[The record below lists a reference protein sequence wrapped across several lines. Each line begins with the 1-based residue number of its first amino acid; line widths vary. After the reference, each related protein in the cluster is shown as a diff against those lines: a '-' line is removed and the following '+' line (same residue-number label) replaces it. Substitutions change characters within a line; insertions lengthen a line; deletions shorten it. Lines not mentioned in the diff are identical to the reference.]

1 MTNRE
6 IVQSLMKLNGSSA
19 INSVEVPEADLN
31 RLAYK
36 VAADDIMD
44 RTFLAIVI
52 ITHGAG
58 AIW

>member
-1 MTNRE
+1 MDLLLS
-6 IVQSLMKLNGSSA
+6 IQLKYHA
-19 INSVEVPEADLN
+19 EADLN

-44 RTFLAIVI
+44 RMFLAIVI

-58 AIW
+58 AIWY